1 MSSPCQQSWPRLVTV
16 LAANTTRLLVVCRKT
31 KQWSPCHELTFLV
44 YHPIAFDIMFV
55 AKGICHKYWRFP
67 ALPVFQLLRSR
78 PLIVPKRFISN
89 PISSMRWFQS
99 FFNFLLQNI
108 RKAVP
113 EYIISK
119 LDGGLEE
126 NQISNVSWSHRPKK
140 TKKVYGL
147 TAMYCTPPVLK
158 SNFAILCQILMNR
171 WFSMSNV
178 I

>member
-1 MSSPCQQSWPRLVTV
+1 MYNLYMTRSLRKGTGYLTFKGFCKGSFLLQGLMSSPCQQSWPRLVTV

-89 PISSMRWFQS
+89 PFSPMRWFQS
-99 FFNFLLQNI
+99 SKGVILYNFLLQSIPFQNNI
-108 RKAVP
+108 KIGRRSGRK
-113 EYIISK
+113 S
-119 LDGGLEE
+119 D
-126 NQISNVSWSHRPKK
+126 
-140 TKKVYGL
+140 
-147 TAMYCTPPVLK
+147 
-158 SNFAILCQILMNR
+158 F
-171 WFSMSNV
+171 
-178 I
+178 

>member
-89 PISSMRWFQS
+89 PFSSMRWFQS

-113 EYIISK
+113 E
-119 LDGGLEE
+119 LLTFLTFPGR
-126 NQISNVSWSHRPKK
+126 SHRSKK